1 MGSALYVGPLAAL
14 ALLLAVFC
22 ADAFHLELGVRA
34 ETGIEWA
41 DGTFAA
47 RQTVQARAP
56 RTTGVLALQ
65 HTLSWG
71 RRKKRGR
78 RRTCALC
85 RDWCPFADPWQ
96 CGWSGFQSMGN
107 GDQSELET
115 PERWAATGW
124 RTGRTRTGG
133 GGGEGDVCGG
143 RGAGRGGG
151 GGLGEDAGQ
160 GKKPVIF

>member
-1 MGSALYVGPLAAL
+1 MLFENASAEEMRTKSERDGMGGALYVGPLAAL

-65 HTLSWG
+65 HTIS
-71 RRKKRGR
+71 
-78 RRTCALC
+78 
-85 RDWCPFADPWQ
+85 
-96 CGWSGFQSMGN
+96 
-107 GDQSELET
+107 
-115 PERWAATGW
+115 
-124 RTGRTRTGG
+124 
-133 GGGEGDVCGG
+133 
-143 RGAGRGGG
+143 
-151 GGLGEDAGQ
+151 
-160 GKKPVIF
+160 